1 MSLYLTIT
9 ISLFIFFGG
18 LLVAVFSSYLSYRV
32 TNVDTPN
39 RFNDRIIYKKR
50 RKGKYILNNF
60 TARIFFAEMERN
72 KRVKVLNGRSPLT
85 TEKYSFTKTKIFD
98 N

>member
-1 MSLYLTIT
+1 MTLYIIIIL
-9 ISLFIFFGG
+9 SSVVFFGG
-18 LLVAVFSSYLSYRV
+18 LLLAVLFSYLGYKANKSQQHLQHSK
-32 TNVDTPN
+32 
-39 RFNDRIIYKKR
+39 IIYKRR

-60 TARIFFAEMERN
+60 TARIFFAEMDRA
-72 KRVKVLNGRSPLT
+72 KRVRIINGFTPLT